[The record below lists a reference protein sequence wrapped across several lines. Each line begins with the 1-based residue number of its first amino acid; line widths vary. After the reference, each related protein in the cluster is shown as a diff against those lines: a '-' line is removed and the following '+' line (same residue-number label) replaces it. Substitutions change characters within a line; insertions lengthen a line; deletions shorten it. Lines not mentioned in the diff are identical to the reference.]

1 MRDRQG
7 VEVQTLDWI
16 ENRTVANCVMIIV
29 VSINSYKGCTM
40 FVKGIKRGRNIEI
53 FEDLNIPD
61 GQEIL
66 IIIET
71 RGSFWKSLN
80 SFRQELDTERIWL
93 EPEVFEGVRDSSS
106 GREVIL

>member
-1 MRDRQG
+1 
-7 VEVQTLDWI
+7 
-16 ENRTVANCVMIIV
+16 MIIV
-29 VSINSYKGCTM
+29 ISLNSYQGDIM

-53 FEDLNIPD
+53 FEDINIPD

-66 IIIET
+66 ITIET

-80 SFRQELDTERIWL
+80 SFRQELDTEGIWL
-93 EPEVFEGVRDSSS
+93 EPEVFEGVRDLSS

>member
-1 MRDRQG
+1 
-7 VEVQTLDWI
+7 
-16 ENRTVANCVMIIV
+16 MIIV
-29 VSINSYKGCTM
+29 VSLNSYQGGTM

-53 FEDLNIPD
+53 FEDINIPD

-66 IIIET
+66 ITIET

-80 SFRQELDTERIWL
+80 SFRQELDTEGIWI